1 MIYATL
7 FAAFAASA
15 FGACKNDV
23 TAPACRTFNADTNF
37 AVTNAPGSSNVY
49 DIKVDLDYNDALQTV
64 TTTPWNKL
72 SGGAAAPF
80 GQATSGCVYSASL
93 AGPASLGTYQCSQ
106 NVINACD
113 AANDGK
119 VGTTNRIALGPL
131 VAGLNTQGSYELYFQ
146 RVQENPIGLDL
157 KWIAE
162 NACKVTMPVSFECTG
177 ADCVEVQNIVC
188 ASFAGIDATN
198 HGVVSMECKV
208 PPSFTI
214 RHSVGGP
221 ANGRFNVNNNNA
233 ATNGAPVANHFGVYG
248 VSLNPVA
255 GVGQPNP
262 PQQVCANGKCQITL
276 TSPGAIG
283 AGETWTGDITADAEI
298 QSLQM
303 TGQPWSGKLDRFHTA
318 NYDLSRKSA
327 PPQVL
332 SMPIGV
338 NFHSD
343 ENTPAGANLAALDA
357 LFPQGLDSVPFLAT
371 QRVDLGQ
378 IVKHN
383 NGFLRIIAKVAA
395 ANHWF
400 LSKAVSAFEVDDGSG
415 AGFANVAHQCV
426 DHADV
431 TFAVNMNLAAGTTHA
446 GPNGN
451 WPKAYIKCPGIMA
464 NINAGDVMRFS
475 LQWQLANT
483 IPNAAGVSGKAALL
497 QDADQA
503 DPNAQSVEVQLTIQ
517 LGGGETN
524 ITTGAADGA
533 ASADNTVTYII
544 IAVCVIA
551 AALILAVVVV
561 AFMCLRNRS
570 QEQMVSM
577 SPQKCTV
584 AAVYDISAP
593 KKADAMDV

>member
-15 FGACKNDV
+15 FGACRNDV

-37 AVTNAPGSSNVY
+37 AVANAPGSSSTY

-80 GQATSGCVYSASL
+80 GQATNGCVYSASL
-93 AGPASLGTYQCSQ
+93 GGPASLGTYSCSQ
-106 NVINACD
+106 TVITACG
-113 AANDGK
+113 AAADGK
-119 VGTTNRIALGPL
+119 IGTINQIGLGPL

-146 RVQENPIGLDL
+146 RVQANPIGLDL

-162 NACKVTMPVSFECTG
+162 NACKVTLPVSFQCTG

-198 HGVVSMECKV
+198 KGVVSMECKV

-214 RHSVGGP
+214 RNAVGGV
-221 ANGRFNVNNNNA
+221 ANGRFDVKNNNA
-233 ATNGAPVANHFGVYG
+233 KTNGAGVPNHFGTYG
-248 VSLNPVA
+248 GSLNPAA
-255 GVGQPNP
+255 GVGQQNP
-262 PQQVCANGKCQITL
+262 PAQVCANGKCQITI
-276 TSPGAIG
+276 TSPAAIG

-298 QSLQM
+298 QSLGM

-327 PPQVL
+327 PAQTL
-332 SMPIGV
+332 SMPVGV

-343 ENTPAGANLAALDA
+343 EGTAAAANLAALDA
-357 LFPQGLDSVPFLAT
+357 LFPAGVDSVPFLAT

-383 NGFLRIIAKVAA
+383 NGFLRVIAKVAA

-400 LSKAVSAFEVDDGSG
+400 LSKAVSKFEVDDGT
-415 AGFANVAHQCV
+415 GFADVAHQCT

-431 TFAVNMNLAAGTTHA
+431 TFAVGMTLAAGTTHA

-483 IPNAAGVSGKAALL
+483 VANAAGVSGKAALL